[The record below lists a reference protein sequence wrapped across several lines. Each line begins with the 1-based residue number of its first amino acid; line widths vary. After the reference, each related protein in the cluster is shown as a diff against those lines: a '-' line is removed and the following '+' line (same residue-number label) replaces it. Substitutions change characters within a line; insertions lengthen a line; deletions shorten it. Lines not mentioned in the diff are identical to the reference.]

1 MMVADKHKDS
11 AKRIYEQYIKPD
23 VSINIL
29 VNGILRCTVEQPLY
43 QSTWNTDTFI
53 YTCCSSQGVLQPLC
67 VYTGVMME
75 FNTSCSVNC

>member
-29 VNGILRCTVEQPLY
+29 VNGILRCTMKPLY
-43 QSTWNTDTFI
+43 QDT
-53 YTCCSSQGVLQPLC
+53 
-67 VYTGVMME
+67 
-75 FNTSCSVNC
+75 

>member
-29 VNGILRCTVEQPLY
+29 VNGILRCTVKPLY
-43 QSTWNTDTFI
+43 QNAWNTDTFI
-53 YTCCSSQGVLQPLC
+53 YACCSSQGVLEPLC
-67 VYTGVMME
+67 VYSGCSDGV
-75 FNTSCSVNC
+75 